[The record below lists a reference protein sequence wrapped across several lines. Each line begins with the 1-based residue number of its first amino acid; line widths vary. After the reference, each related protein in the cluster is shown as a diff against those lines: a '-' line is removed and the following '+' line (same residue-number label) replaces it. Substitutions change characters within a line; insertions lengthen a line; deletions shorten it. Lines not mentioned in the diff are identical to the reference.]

1 MNTEAIIKK
10 ELGFLIEEYG
20 FNFSYR
26 SDGKQVWCTL
36 ANQYGSVNWYSFE
49 EFDEYE
55 LSVVGDKGKIVL
67 DSPYRCEKVFYNRLN
82 LFERLF
88 RVKGKTYWSN
98 VSAFFKEQIAKTCY
112 LFGLRLRRNSDDKGG

>member
-1 MNTEAIIKK
+1 MYTEEVIKK

-26 SDGKQVWCTL
+26 SDGKRVWCTL

-55 LSVVGDKGKIVL
+55 LSITGDKGKIVL
-67 DSPYRCEKVFYNRLN
+67 DSPYRREKAFYNKQN

-88 RVKGKTYWSN
+88 RIKGKTYWSN
-98 VSAFFKEQIAKTCY
+98 VSAFFKKQIEKTGY
-112 LFGLRLRRNSDDKGG
+112 LFGLRLRRKPDDKGG